1 MKTMKKAVSLLL
13 CLILLAG
20 TAAAGGKGFAD
31 ALASLVDAISVKASA
46 ASIDDLTYEINNGEV
61 TITMC
66 DRSATGEF
74 VIPDTIEGYPVKTIG
89 AQSFSGCDGLTSI
102 TIPDSVTSIGDS
114 AFYYCTDLT
123 SVTIPDSVKSIG
135 YGAFICCI
143 GLSSITIPDSVT
155 SIASEAFRECTGLTS
170 ITVDSGNTVYHSEGN
185 CLIETE
191 SKTLIAGCK
200 NSVIPNDGS
209 VKSIGDWAFICCT
222 GLSSINIPDSVTSI
236 AGRALAGC
244 TGLTSITVDSGN
256 TVYHSEGN
264 CLIETESKTLI
275 AGCKNS
281 IIPDDGSVTS
291 IGCYAFDHCTGLTSI
306 TIPDSVTSID
316 HAALAGCTG
325 LTSITIPDSVTSIGD
340 WAFDYCT
347 GLTNITISDSVTSI
361 GNYAFSFCTGIT
373 DVYYTGTEEQWNAID
388 IVEEG
393 NERLLNA
400 NIYFNYSGSIDP
412 LSVLTYEIID
422 GEVTITG
429 CDSSACGS
437 LEIPDTIEGYPV
449 KTIGDYAFFYCSWL
463 TSITIPD
470 SVTSINDYTF
480 CCCVGLTSISIP
492 NSVTSIGD
500 SAFKSCNGLASITV
514 AQGNTVYHSSGDC
527 LIETLNKELI
537 VGCKNSIIPDDG
549 SVTKIG
555 GNAFRFCPGL
565 TNITIPGSVTSIE
578 EGAFAGC
585 NGVESIT
592 VSEGN
597 PVYHIEGNCI
607 IETESRTLIAGCKN
621 SVVPDDGSVT
631 SIGNYALSF
640 CSELINITIPDT
652 VTSIGEYA
660 FNKCS
665 GLTSISIPNSATRI
679 GGCAFQ
685 FCSGLTNITIPG
697 SVTSIGEGAFIG
709 CYGVESITVSEGNP
723 VYHSAGNCLIETES
737 KELIAGCKSSVVPDD
752 GSVTTI
758 RRNAFE
764 GCSGLTSITIPKSV
778 LNIGDGAFSD
788 CTGLTSIIIPQS
800 VKSIDDNAFYN
811 CEQLTDVYYSGTQDE
826 WNAIIIGEN
835 WNEELLRANIHYNY
849 IDEPDPLDV
858 LTYEIVDGSVRIL
871 RCDFT
876 ACGRLIIPASIE
888 GYPVTAIGDGAF
900 SGCDKLISITIPDS
914 VTGIGDGAFEG
925 CTGLTDIYYQGTP
938 EQWAAVQIGGN
949 NAVLSELIIHFV
961 FYNLGEE
968 TYSFVNYKNRDYG
981 CRHLYSGGHCFG
993 MAVTSSGYY
1002 LGILDKAEIGGE
1014 NKSIH
1019 SLGNTAEV
1027 RNPICHYLKIQGS
1040 VGPEGTK
1047 GAEREAIV
1055 AGGSIDLTGNKNTR
1069 SDWNACVNYVKDHKF
1084 DYKGTLNVGMWY
1096 AAGGGHAVNFLYYK
1110 EVGSQE
1116 RIYVYDNNYPDREMY
1131 YYMGADGYIHEK
1143 SDSGSSPGDL
1153 IKGMDLMDVATYFEY
1168 ADAYSSLGNVI
1179 YAKKSEIAVEN
1190 AERSDMKSEDYD
1202 YVIYRFSGDE
1212 KVVVITPL
1220 VDNAEFEYMGVTY
1233 SFNDIDEDTY
1243 GVIDV
1248 ISAPEEETERTG
1260 FKIENAPP
1268 RVQIGNFVAER
1279 TEDYRTT
1286 MTFKAEITD
1295 PNDDVAVHWFINGSD
1310 EGTGETFTVENAKA
1324 DYTVQAKFINKTGE
1338 VVHESETET
1347 VKIKHGFF
1355 DMLIWFFKHLFNPG
1369 AYIKEQ

>member
-20 TAAAGGKGFAD
+20 TAAAGGEGFAD
-31 ALASLVDAISVKASA
+31 ALASLIDAISVRAEAESVN
-46 ASIDDLTYEINNGEV
+46 DLTYEINSGEV
-61 TITMC
+61 TIIGC
-66 DRSATGEF
+66 DINTSGELI
-74 VIPDTIEGYPVKTIG
+74 IPGTLEGYPTTAVGDNAFRSCNKLTKVTVPHGVTSIGDEAFAFCAGLSQIDLPDTLKTIG
-89 AQSFSGCDGLTSI
+89 LGAFGMTALVNV
-102 TIPDSVTSIGDS
+102 TIPDSVTIIGSGAFQNCNSLSNITIGNSVENIGEMAFYVTGITEITIPESVIMIGNGVFAGCNRLENITVSNSNTVYHSYNNCIIHTETKTIIAGCNNSIIPNDDFVTGIAAKAFYQCERITDLIIPDNITFIGDS
-114 AFYYCTDLT
+114 AFVGC
-123 SVTIPDSVKSIG
+123 
-135 YGAFICCI
+135 
-143 GLSSITIPDSVT
+143 
-155 SIASEAFRECTGLTS
+155 GLTS
-170 ITVDSGNTVYHSEGN
+170 LTVGKGVTTIVGNAFGSGLETINVKDGNPRYCSTNN
-185 CLIETE
+185 CLVDTE
-191 SKTLIAGCK
+191 NRELITGCK
-200 NSVIPNDGS
+200 NSVIPDDGS
-209 VKSIGDWAFICCT
+209 VTMIGMNAFEDCSFTSVIIPQSVKGLSIGAFRQCWWLESVT
-222 GLSSINIPDSVTSI
+222 FSEGLEVIGESAFEYCSSLKSINIPASVTEI
-236 AGRALAGC
+236 FCNAFAGC
-244 TGLTSITVDSGN
+244 WDVETISVEQSNSEYHSSGN
-256 TVYHSEGN
+256 CIIDTDRKALV
-264 CLIETESKTLI
+264 T
-275 AGCKNS
+275 GCKNS
-281 IIPDDGSVTS
+281 LIPDDGSVLS
-291 IGCYAFDHCTGLTSI
+291 IGICSFLECRTLKRI
-306 TIPDSVTSID
+306 TIPDGVT
-316 HAALAGCTG
+316 
-325 LTSITIPDSVTSIGD
+325 TIE
-340 WAFDYCT
+340 
-347 GLTNITISDSVTSI
+347 SDSFSVQDAGLESI
-361 GNYAFSFCTGIT
+361 VIPSSMANIDARAFCSCNNLT
-373 DVYYTGTEEQWNAID
+373 DVYYTGTQEQWNVIT
-388 IVEEG
+388 IGEE
-393 NERLLNA
+393 NDCLLN
-400 NIYFNYSGSIDP
+400 
-412 LSVLTYEIID
+412 
-422 GEVTITG
+422 
-429 CDSSACGS
+429 
-437 LEIPDTIEGYPV
+437 
-449 KTIGDYAFFYCSWL
+449 
-463 TSITIPD
+463 
-470 SVTSINDYTF
+470 
-480 CCCVGLTSISIP
+480 
-492 NSVTSIGD
+492 
-500 SAFKSCNGLASITV
+500 
-514 AQGNTVYHSSGDC
+514 
-527 LIETLNKELI
+527 
-537 VGCKNSIIPDDG
+537 
-549 SVTKIG
+549 
-555 GNAFRFCPGL
+555 
-565 TNITIPGSVTSIE
+565 
-578 EGAFAGC
+578 
-585 NGVESIT
+585 
-592 VSEGN
+592 
-597 PVYHIEGNCI
+597 
-607 IETESRTLIAGCKN
+607 
-621 SVVPDDGSVT
+621 
-631 SIGNYALSF
+631 
-640 CSELINITIPDT
+640 
-652 VTSIGEYA
+652 
-660 FNKCS
+660 
-665 GLTSISIPNSATRI
+665 
-679 GGCAFQ
+679 
-685 FCSGLTNITIPG
+685 
-697 SVTSIGEGAFIG
+697 
-709 CYGVESITVSEGNP
+709 
-723 VYHSAGNCLIETES
+723 
-737 KELIAGCKSSVVPDD
+737 
-752 GSVTTI
+752 
-758 RRNAFE
+758 
-764 GCSGLTSITIPKSV
+764 
-778 LNIGDGAFSD
+778 
-788 CTGLTSIIIPQS
+788 
-800 VKSIDDNAFYN
+800 
-811 CEQLTDVYYSGTQDE
+811 
-826 WNAIIIGEN
+826 
-835 WNEELLRANIHYNY
+835 ANIHYNY

-900 SGCDKLISITIPDS
+900 SGCEKLISITIPDS

-938 EQWAAVQIGGN
+938 EQWAAVQIGEN
-949 NAVLSELIIHFV
+949 NAVLSELNIHFV

-1190 AERSDMKSEDYD
+1190 AERSDMKSEDYN

-1248 ISAPEEETERTG
+1248 ISDPEDETERTG